1 MREIKETGAWM
12 RVWIRGLLLVA
23 VLLLCA
29 AGSAG
34 AWAAEPEGGSGALN
48 LAIGEGTMLRL
59 PRPSASV
66 FIANPDVADIQVPSS
81 GAIFVLGKTAGTTT
95 LLAIDADNQ
104 TILRRTVVVRHNLTE
119 MNSLL
124 RQRFPSDQF
133 ELTSAPGSL
142 MVKGTVDSA
151 EEVAAVAAT
160 LTPLLSKAEKLIN
173 EVSVPRSNQVQL
185 RVRVAEVS
193 RDINQQFGFNWQA
206 LMEPGHLVSGI
217 FSGRAFYDSTNGTGV
232 NAYSMSSTNAWSM
245 LGGYSSGH
253 YSVQSMLDALD
264 SEGLISILAEP
275 NLTALSGQTASFLA
289 GGEFPI
295 PVAQSS
301 SSGINAITVEFKSF
315 GVALDFTPTVLSH
328 NRISLLVRPEV
339 SQLDTDYDITLN
351 GTTIPGLSVRRAQT
365 TVELASGQS
374 FAVGGLLQENMT
386 EAVSRFPGLASL
398 PVLGKLFSSKNYQ
411 NNKSELVIIVT
422 AYIVRP
428 TDSQALHTPLQS
440 LRPASDVEHIVQKQF
455 GLDPM
460 APDAPRL
467 MGQAGFVY

>member
-1 MREIKETGAWM
+1 MCEIDENRAWM
-12 RVWIRGLLLVA
+12 RGLWVLA
-23 VLLLCA
+23 VLLVCA
-29 AGSAG
+29 LIPMG
-34 AWAAEPEGGSGALN
+34 AWAAEGDGGALH
-48 LAIGEGTMLRL
+48 LAIGEGAMVRL
-59 PRPSASV
+59 SLPAASV

-95 LLAIDADNQ
+95 LFAIDADNQ
-104 TILRRTVVVRHNLTE
+104 TILRRTVVVRHNLAE

-160 LTPLLSKAEKLIN
+160 LTPLLSKGEKLIN
-173 EVSVPRSNQVQL
+173 DVTVPRSNQVQL

-193 RDINQQFGFNWQA
+193 RDINQQFGFNWAA

-217 FSGRAFYDSTNGTGV
+217 FSGRDFYTTSSGTGQYV
-232 NAYSMSSTNAWSM
+232 LSSTNAWSM
-245 LGGYSSGH
+245 LGGYASKN
-253 YSVQSMLDALD
+253 YSVQTMLDALD

-301 SSGINAITVEFKSF
+301 SSAINAITVEFKSF

-328 NRISLLVRPEV
+328 DHISVLVRPEV

-374 FAVGGLLQENMT
+374 FAIGGLLQENMT

-428 TDSQALHTPLQS
+428 TDAQALHTPLQS
-440 LRPASDVEHIVQKQF
+440 LRPASDVEHIVQKQL

-460 APDAPRL
+460 APDSPRL
-467 MGQAGFVY
+467 MGSAGFVY